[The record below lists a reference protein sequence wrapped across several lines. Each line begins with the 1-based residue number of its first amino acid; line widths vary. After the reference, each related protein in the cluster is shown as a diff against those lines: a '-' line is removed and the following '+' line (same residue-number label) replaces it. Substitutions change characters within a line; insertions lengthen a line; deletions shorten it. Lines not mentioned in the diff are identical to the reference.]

1 MRRTVLS
8 GEGGFDFSGT
18 RCAPER
24 PGPEFT
30 SSSFVSG
37 EWLNSAGAESARC
50 SSALTSTAEKSVAV
64 QVLVGATYWSPGFA
78 PRLAISWHCSWLE
91 REEQLLAAQ
100 RGAHIGTASNAST
113 VISAITVVECAR
125 TGIISFLLSLSR
137 LPANFDHLEML
148 PRSPKSQRRRPSGNF
163 DSRTGPA
170 WAVTED
176 AAQAVERRSNS
187 AQ

>member
-8 GEGGFDFSGT
+8 GEGGFDSSGT
-18 RCAPER
+18 RCAPEH

-30 SSSFVSG
+30 FSSFVSG

-78 PRLAISWHCSWLE
+78 PRLAISWHCSWLA

-148 PRSPKSQRRRPSGNF
+148 PRWPKS
-163 DSRTGPA
+163 PA
-170 WAVTED
+170 S
-176 AAQAVERRSNS
+176 QAFR
-187 AQ
+187 QF